1 MNPSAPQAP
10 QNNPQKFTWK
20 NGRQWFEQG
29 VMTFKTIKFYWYMA
43 TLALMLLAA
52 VLMNLAPVVVSLI
65 MIILSPVLTAFIM
78 GLCQQLNL
86 KQPLSAAQAW
96 AAVTGT
102 MNNLLLLG
110 ILAALLSVLFQLVHN
125 QLIVLLGLPLE
136 VTEDM
141 VQQMTGKEAMTRV
154 LVAMLTNLPV
164 ALALAF
170 SPILVLLQG
179 QLPWPAMRQSV
190 AAVLTAWRAFLALT
204 VMFILLTFGI
214 IVLASLMISIL
225 LMVMGGASALII
237 NLIIMFGMITLLGV
251 GLCAQFHAY
260 LELFKAPGDSGESGD
275 GTEIYAEI

>member
-1 MNPSAPQAP
+1 MNSSDPHMP
-10 QNNPQKFTWK
+10 NNKTQTFTWK

-29 VMTFKTIKFYWYMA
+29 VMTFKAIKAYWYMA
-43 TLALMLLAA
+43 TLALMMVAA

-78 GLCQQLNL
+78 VLCQQLNTQ
-86 KQPLSAAQAW
+86 QPLSAAVAW
-96 AAVTGT
+96 SAVTGT

-110 ILAALLSVLFQLVHN
+110 VLAALLSVVFQLIHN
-125 QLIVLLGLPLE
+125 QLILLLGLPLE
-136 VTEDM
+136 VTEEM

-179 QLPWPAMRQSV
+179 QLPWAAMRQSV

-260 LELFKAPGDSGESGD
+260 LELFTGPGEAGDSAD
-275 GTEIYAEI
+275 GTEIYTEI